1 MQKAICKLSV
11 VPLRRIPSDKSE
23 MVSQLLFGELCIIT
37 DELEGWALIRNDA
50 DSYEGWVDKKQIR
63 LLTEPESDT
72 LGNSDLKIVLDS
84 FTNVEFETGEQLLL
98 SFGSIIH
105 ENIDNEG
112 VNLSNFSNWS
122 TNTTTINQFDR
133 SQITGFARKFLNI
146 PYLWGG
152 RSIFGIDCS
161 GFVQLVLNASGFTMP
176 RDAVQQVEMGN
187 LVSFIE
193 EAETADLA
201 FFDNDEGQIVH
212 AGILLDSTHIIHASG
227 KVRIDSI
234 DHYGI
239 FNHELHKYTHRL
251 RIIKR
256 L

>member
-23 MVSQLLFGELCIIT
+23 MVSQLLFGELCEIT

-63 LLTEPESDT
+63 LLSEQEMELIGQSD
-72 LGNSDLKIVLDS
+72 SKIVLDS
-84 FTNVEFETGEQLLL
+84 FTNVEFENGEQFLL

-105 ENIDNEG
+105 EKIDNEG
-112 VNLSNFSNWS
+112 LVLSNFAGWS
-122 TNTTTINQFDR
+122 TNTKSIHQSDNE
-133 SQITGFARKFLNI
+133 QITAFARKFLNI

-161 GFVQLVLNASGFTMP
+161 GFVQLVMNASGYTMP
-176 RDAVQQVEMGN
+176 RDAAQQVEKGS
-187 LVSFIE
+187 LISFIE
-193 EAETADLA
+193 ESQTADLA

-212 AGILLDSTHIIHASG
+212 TGILLDSTHIIHASG

-251 RIIKR
+251 RVIKR

>member
-23 MVSQLLFGELCIIT
+23 MVSQLLFGELCDVT
-37 DELEGWALIRNDA
+37 DELEGWALIRNDS
-50 DSYEGWVDKKQIR
+50 DSHEGWVDKKQIR
-63 LLTEPESDT
+63 LLTEQESDSI
-72 LGNSDLKIVLDS
+72 GHSDLKIVVDS
-84 FTNVEFETGEQLLL
+84 FTNVEFENGEQLLL

-112 VNLSNFSNWS
+112 IKLSNFSNWS
-122 TNTTTINQFDR
+122 TNTTTINQTD
-133 SQITGFARKFLNI
+133 SSHIIGFARKFLNI

-161 GFVQLVLNASGFTMP
+161 GFVQLVMNASGFTMP
-176 RDAVQQVEMGN
+176 RDAAQQVEMGS
-187 LVSFIE
+187 LISFIE

-212 AGILLDSTHIIHASG
+212 TGILLDSTHIIHACG

-239 FNHELHKYTHRL
+239 FNHEIHKYTHRL

>member
-23 MVSQLLFGELCIIT
+23 MVSQLLFGELCTIT

-84 FTNVEFETGEQLLL
+84 FTNVEFETGEQLFL

-122 TNTTTINQFDR
+122 TNTATINQSDR